1 MRTRSGLLALVA
13 VAVVA
18 AAVVVGVIIASG
30 GSGTASREE
39 YQVAVVNARDRADFA
54 LARMTRAT
62 SLDELTTR
70 LDEAAATIDDVA
82 GDLDDVG
89 APEEL
94 ADLNDRLVRAL
105 RLLSGEVAGTAETL
119 GDPTFAD
126 VIPTLNSLSFP
137 QWEAVNRTLEQ
148 LNEQGIEVEQLPRHA
163 P

>member
-1 MRTRSGLLALVA
+1 MRTRSGLLALVV

-18 AAVVVGVIIASG
+18 AAAVVIGAIIAFG
-30 GSGTASREE
+30 GSGTASRED

-82 GDLDDVG
+82 GDLDDIG
-89 APEEL
+89 APDEL
-94 ADLNDRLVRAL
+94 EATNEQLVRAL
-105 RLLSGEVAGTAETL
+105 RALSGEVAGTAETL

-137 QWEAVNRTLEQ
+137 QWEVVNRTLEQ
-148 LNEQGIEVEQLPRHA
+148 LNEQGIEVEQLPRH
-163 P
+163 